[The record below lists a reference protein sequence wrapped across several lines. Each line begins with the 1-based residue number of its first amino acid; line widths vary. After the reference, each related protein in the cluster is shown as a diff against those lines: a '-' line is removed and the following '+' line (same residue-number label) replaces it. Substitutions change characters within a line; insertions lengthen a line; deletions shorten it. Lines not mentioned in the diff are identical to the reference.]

1 MQYLFLVVGGEL
13 ESLEDVRFRD
23 PEHLH
28 FVGAFATREEATQ
41 AWRANAYQTVD
52 NALMRYFVLTLH
64 DLMESHRPLLNAAEM
79 AAHYRKRNGERPLA
93 PLDDLI

>member
-41 AWRANAYQTVD
+41 AWRA
-52 NALMRYFVLTLH
+52 
-64 DLMESHRPLLNAAEM
+64 AEM

-93 PLDDLI
+93 VRRSDLGFIGEIYVY